1 MESIGLEFIFYRCE
15 FLVGIN
21 DFFRK
26 SGFVFFYFRSDGF
39 VTERQYLS
47 GENRCV
53 EGCVDSYRSDGDSG
67 RHLHDGEQGIAFL
80 ANSSTSAGVRC
91 ADKANISNGI
101 SHSSSSLAAF
111 SMIGRSDVLPI
122 IILTIGFIIN
132 INCL

>member
-1 MESIGLEFIFYRCE
+1 MASKASSPSIPDLMGTPITGSVVIEAITPGRCAAIPAAAMITFIPLER
-15 FLVGIN
+15 
-21 DFFRK
+21 
-26 SGFVFFYFRSDGF
+26 
-39 VTERQYLS
+39 
-47 GENRCV
+47 
-53 EGCVDSYRSDGDSG
+53 
-67 RHLHDGEQGIAFL
+67 AFL

-111 SMIGRSDVLPI
+111 SIIGRSDVLPI